1 MKHIKYLL
9 LSAVVLGFTACND
22 VEDVLEANGESEETT
37 MLPELTAG
45 DLDFSNYVAL
55 GASFS
60 SGFSD
65 GAVFKAGQENSYPN
79 TLSKQFAMVG
89 GGTFT
94 QPLVSDNIGG
104 LLLGG
109 TQIAE
114 PRLFFNGSAP
124 QRLSATPTTETSTL
138 ITGPF
143 NNMGVPGA
151 KSFHLIAPGYGN
163 LAGVPLGLANPYF
176 ARMATSATTTVLADA
191 LVQNPSFFTISLMGG
206 NDVLS
211 YALSGG
217 TGVDQTGNPDVASYG
232 GSDITDPAAF
242 GQIYGLTISQLTA
255 NGAKGVVTNVPSIT
269 KIPFFTTVPHN
280 PVPLDAE
287 QARALNSA
295 AAYGAYNAGLDATLA
310 FLTANPIQLGFFFP
324 AQPDI
329 TSLELAEAEI
339 TKRKITFCDVD
350 ENGVPCDNA
359 LVIMDEYLT
368 DLTAINPALVS
379 LRQATSE
386 DLILLTA
393 SSLIPLGTG
402 TAVPMGDHLVLTPQE
417 INNINTATDAYNVS
431 IQATATAA
439 GLALVDLKSILDQAS
454 TVGWTESGFVLTAD
468 LVTGGAIGLDGIH
481 MTGRGYA
488 ALANCFLRAID
499 ATYDTNFEA
508 SGNLVDIGT
517 FPTNYSPMLQ

>member
-1 MKHIKYLL
+1 MKHIKYLV

-22 VEDVLEANGESEETT
+22 VEDVLEANGIETAQA
-37 MLPELTAG
+37 LPTLTAG

-114 PRLFFNGSAP
+114 PRLFFNGSTP

-280 PVPLDAE
+280 PVPLDA
-287 QARALNSA
+287 ATAGALNSA

-339 TKRKITFCDVD
+339 AKRTITFAAG
-350 ENGVPCDNA
+350 EGNA

-431 IQATATAA
+431 IQTTATAA